1 MRRGSARGK
10 ALRQGC
16 FRAAMGIAALAIA
29 GALAPASAQAA
40 CKVEKYADL
49 PVTMDGMQPLV
60 AAKINGVD
68 ASFIVDSGAF
78 YSLMSPGVAGA
89 AGLKLD
95 RIPPEQFQ
103 LMGVGGST
111 RAAVTKVKDLVV
123 AGIPIHNLE
132 FFVGGTDTG
141 TAGLLGQNVLGVGD
155 VEYDLPDGMVRLLR
169 SRDCGDTN
177 LAYWTNGGSYSLLKI
192 ERRDPLTRPHTVA
205 TVSVNGKPMRAMFDT
220 GATTTTLSIEA
231 AARIG
236 IAPGGKGV
244 EADGYSSGIGR
255 GVSQVWRAPVASIQI
270 GD

>member
-10 ALRQGC
+10 ALRQGG

-29 GALAPASAQAA
+29 GAPAPASAQAA

-111 RAAVTKVKDLVV
+111 RAAITKVKDLVV
-123 AGIPIHNLE
+123 AGIPVHNIE

-155 VEYDLPDGMVRLLR
+155 VEYDLPDGVVRLLR

-177 LAYWTNGGSYSLLKI
+177 LAYWAVGGSYSLLKI
-192 ERRDPLTRPHTVA
+192 ERRDSIQRPHTIA
-205 TVSVNGKPMRAMFDT
+205 TVLVNGMQMRAMFDT
-220 GATTTTLSIEA
+220 GATATTLSLEA

-236 IAPGGKGV
+236 IKPDGKGV
-244 EADGYSSGIGR
+244 EPDGYSTGIGR
-255 GVSQVWRAPVASIQI
+255 GVSRTWRAPVATIQ
-270 GD
+270 

>member
-1 MRRGSARGK
+1 
-10 ALRQGC
+10 
-16 FRAAMGIAALAIA
+16 MGRCLHVGMLAAALVLGP
-29 GALAPASAQAA
+29 GAANAA

-111 RAAVTKVKDLVV
+111 RAAITKVKDLVV
-123 AGIPIHNLE
+123 AGIPVHNIE

-155 VEYDLPDGMVRLLR
+155 VEYDLPDGVVRLLR
-169 SRDCGDTN
+169 
-177 LAYWTNGGSYSLLKI
+177 
-192 ERRDPLTRPHTVA
+192 
-205 TVSVNGKPMRAMFDT
+205 
-220 GATTTTLSIEA
+220 
-231 AARIG
+231 
-236 IAPGGKGV
+236 
-244 EADGYSSGIGR
+244 
-255 GVSQVWRAPVASIQI
+255 
-270 GD
+270 